1 MQSSQ
6 ETAQTQPD
14 SREHGLAGPWKEAA
28 VKTII
33 LDDKVA
39 AKRATKQWAREKE
52 GKAGSGVWMW
62 WKMALKRTMG
72 EWEPW
77 RCISTEMVGQSTTAT
92 LAKEEWRCWTQSYGH
107 LELYFESPRIHC
119 TRANIHQGRVQSQTD
134 IRVTMDGEG
143 TVGGRQVQQAL
154 QLLTERQGRK
164 QETHPNDKREV
175 IGNQVLK
182 SKDRACTQR
191 SIPEMLQ
198 TPRR

>member
-6 ETAQTQPD
+6 ETARTQPD
-14 SREHGLAGPWKEAA
+14 SREQRLAGPWKEAA

-33 LDDKVA
+33 VDDKVA

-52 GKAGSGVWMW
+52 GKVGSGVWMW
-62 WKMALKRTMG
+62 WKDGSQTDDGRVGAMALYINGDGWTVYHSYLGKG
-72 EWEPW
+72 
-77 RCISTEMVGQSTTAT
+77 
-92 LAKEEWRCWTQSYGH
+92 EWRCWMQSYGH
-107 LELYFESPRIHC
+107 LELYFESPRIYC

-154 QLLTERQGRK
+154 QLLTERQGQK

-175 IGNQVLK
+175 IGN
-182 SKDRACTQR
+182 
-191 SIPEMLQ
+191 
-198 TPRR
+198 